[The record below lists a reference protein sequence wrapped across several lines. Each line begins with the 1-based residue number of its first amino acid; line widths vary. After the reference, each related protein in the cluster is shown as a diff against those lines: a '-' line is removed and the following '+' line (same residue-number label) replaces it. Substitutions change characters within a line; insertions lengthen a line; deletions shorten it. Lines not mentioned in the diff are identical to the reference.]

1 MSTLQTKITK
11 IDYDKNTK
19 EIALKLKELIDRNPL
34 IFQMILTEYK
44 GISFTDKRGYFNII
58 KDGSVEATLTKKII
72 SVLDQEYQKDA
83 KNNNDQQI
91 ELAVLKYAFVERTNS
106 FDLYTISK
114 LPENMIYYYMAY
126 LKYKR
131 DLNEHELYINV
142 LTQTKEKQNALFNEL
157 HQRQGITLYNLL
169 LQEQVFLLLGLVQGI
184 KPLDIFL
191 ANNIREVTELVYD
204 AFTKKLLESS
214 LENKEPVELT
224 KISFKEYDDL
234 CKEYLIRIDP
244 SLKWLKSY
252 LLAQEAGNIIYTE
265 ETAKWETLKKEG
277 KNYLRAPLR
286 GNIEDVV
293 STIHEFSHYMSIEN
307 ITDVE
312 TIPRTLLEFP
322 ALFFEEN
329 VYSFLQEKGISPIEI
344 ETLRKQRERWTE
356 ENSFAVLPYLNYL
369 KEFITEGPI
378 TKAKIKSYL
387 DRINFSLEESIDIME
402 QVGTNVPDT
411 VLKED
416 KDLKELINTEC
427 LIRNS
432 FLIRRNDVL
441 LEYPYV
447 IGTYLASVANDLIKT
462 DPLIIPDILN
472 YTENLSEISPKVIL
486 ERLSIPLK
494 QQDNKSLEPKNMY
507 QKKKK
512 D

>member
-1 MSTLQTKITK
+1 MESITK
-11 IDYDKNTK
+11 KNSPID
-19 EIALKLKELIDRNPL
+19 
-34 IFQMILTEYK
+34 
-44 GISFTDKRGYFNII
+44 
-58 KDGSVEATLTKKII
+58 
-72 SVLDQEYQKDA
+72 
-83 KNNNDQQI
+83 
-91 ELAVLKYAFVERTNS
+91 
-106 FDLYTISK
+106 
-114 LPENMIYYYMAY
+114 
-126 LKYKR
+126 
-131 DLNEHELYINV
+131 
-142 LTQTKEKQNALFNEL
+142 
-157 HQRQGITLYNLL
+157 
-169 LQEQVFLLLGLVQGI
+169 
-184 KPLDIFL
+184 
-191 ANNIREVTELVYD
+191 
-204 AFTKKLLESS
+204 
-214 LENKEPVELT
+214 
-224 KISFKEYDDL
+224 
-234 CKEYLIRIDP
+234 
-244 SLKWLKSY
+244 
-252 LLAQEAGNIIYTE
+252 
-265 ETAKWETLKKEG
+265 
-277 KNYLRAPLR
+277 
-286 GNIEDVV
+286 
-293 STIHEFSHYMSIEN
+293 
-307 ITDVE
+307 
-312 TIPRTLLEFP
+312 
-322 ALFFEEN
+322 EEN

-378 TKAKIKSYL
+378 TKAKIKAYL
-387 DRINFSLEESIDIME
+387 DRINFSLEESIDIMK

-447 IGTYLASVANDLIKT
+447 IGTYLASIANELATT

-494 QQDNKSLEPKNMY
+494 QQDDKSSETKNMY

>member
-19 EIALKLKELIDRNPL
+19 EIAQKIKDLIEKNPL
-34 IFQMILTEYK
+34 IFKMILTEYK

-58 KDGSVEATLTKKII
+58 KDGSVEETLTKKII

-83 KNNNDQQI
+83 KDNTVLQI
-91 ELAVLKYAFVERTNS
+91 ELAILKYALIERTNS
-106 FDLYTISK
+106 FDSYSIER

-131 DLNEHELYINV
+131 DLNEHELFITI
-142 LTQTKEKQNALFNEL
+142 LDQTKERQDTLFNEL
-157 HQRQGITLYNLL
+157 HQRRGITLYNLL
-169 LQEQVFLLLGLVQGI
+169 LQEQVFLLLGIVQGI

-191 ANNIREVTELVYD
+191 ANNIKDVTALVYSV
-204 AFTKKLLESS
+204 FTKKILEMAQE
-214 LENKEPVELT
+214 ENKPVELT
-224 KISFKEYDDL
+224 KITYQEYDLL
-234 CKEYLIRIDP
+234 CREYLIRIDP
-244 SLKWLKSY
+244 SLKWLKTY
-252 LLAQEAGNIIYTE
+252 LSAKEEGNIIYTE
-265 ETAKWETLKKEG
+265 AKAAKWETFRKEG
-277 KNYLRAPLR
+277 KNYINAPLR

-293 STIHEFSHYMSIEN
+293 STIHEFSHYISVKNLRE
-307 ITDVE
+307 DE
-312 TIPRTLLEFP
+312 TIPCTLIEFP
-322 ALFFEEN
+322 SLFFEEN
-329 VYSFLQEKGISPIEI
+329 IYEFLLEKGISLEEI
-344 ETLRKQRERWTE
+344 KTLRRQRETWTE

-369 KEFITEGPI
+369 KEFIAEGPI
-378 TKAKIKSYL
+378 TKDKIRAYL
-387 DRINFSLEESIDIME
+387 DRINLSLEESTSIME
-402 QVGTNVPDT
+402 QVGTHITTNLEENGDST
-411 VLKED
+411 
-416 KDLKELINTEC
+416 ELINTEC

-447 IGTYLASVANDLIKT
+447 IGTHLASIANELVKT

-472 YTENLSEISPKVIL
+472 YTENLTQISPKVIL
-486 ERLSIPLK
+486 ERLNIKLKSEVEPINEKIP
-494 QQDNKSLEPKNMY
+494 EY